1 MKRIVIC
8 GCSTHHRIAP
18 ERLAELASRLAGNGE
33 VEKIADLCGL
43 AALAP
48 EKLTGLAEADAIVA
62 CFPRAIQALFQRAGI
77 ALPAAKLFD
86 LRNTEASTVAAALG
100 AEPGTAPA
108 DPAETADWPVWSE
121 SWTPWYPAIDPER
134 CVHCGKCAD
143 FCLFG
148 VYAEEEG
155 KIRVAR
161 PTACKTN
168 CPACA
173 RICPQSAIVFAKYE
187 KSPIN
192 GGLAVEEALPVD
204 PASIRKGSTY
214 ELLAARRR
222 AARPRPEDVSP

>member
-1 MKRIVIC
+1 MKRIVVC
-8 GCSTHHRIAP
+8 GCSTHRRIAP
-18 ERLAELASRLAGNGE
+18 DRLAELAGRLAGHAE
-33 VEKIADLCGL
+33 IEKVADLCGV

-48 EKLTGLAEADAIVA
+48 EKLAGLAEADAVVA
-62 CFPRAIQALFQRAGI
+62 CFPRAVQALFQRAGI
-77 ALPAAKLFD
+77 SLPATQLFD
-86 LRNTEASTVAAALG
+86 LRNGEAGAIAAALG
-100 AEPGTAPA
+100 AGPGTVPAPA
-108 DPAETADWPVWSE
+108 GAADWPAWGE

-155 KIRVAR
+155 RIRVAR

-192 GGLAVEEALPVD
+192 GGLAVEETLPVD

-222 AARPRPEDVSP
+222 AARPRPEDMSP